1 MKNTENLERLFKT
14 LDEYLT
20 HRRDGKVVDY
30 KDYQTLKAELAP
42 LRKTQTGNWDQ
53 LWETVDQYLKYS
65 VKTDHPQFFNQ
76 LWSGQSLPSLIGE
89 IISTTANTSMYTYE
103 VSPVATILENQL
115 LSELKKIVGFE
126 NGEAQ
131 FTTGGSNGNLVS
143 MLLAREKI
151 YPGSSQTGLA
161 GKKPLAIFT
170 SKESHYSWDKAIN
183 ATGIGAENLYHID
196 SDQSGAMDVND
207 LEKQI
212 KKVIEEGKV
221 PCLIG
226 GTAGTTVRGAYDPF
240 DQIASIA
247 QKYNCWFHIDGA
259 WGGSVILSEKHKPL
273 LNGVE
278 KANSFSWD
286 AHKMLGL
293 PLMCSMLFVRES
305 GWFDKVL
312 NLGDTSYIFHGEDR
326 PDLGPYSLQCGRKVD
341 ILKWWLEWQ
350 FYGKE
355 GLESRVNNLVDLGK
369 YAQKIIQNHPNL
381 ELQSEPWIG
390 NICFRYIHSEVKDLD
405 RFNRLVRDQLHQS
418 GSSFTNVAYLDGEL
432 TIRLILSHFELK
444 SEDIDTFFEN
454 FISMA
459 ENHLS

>member
-1 MKNTENLERLFKT
+1 MNQSENLNQLFQK
-14 LDEYLT
+14 LEHYLQN
-20 HRRDGKVVDY
+20 RRDDKVVEY
-30 KDYQTLKAELAP
+30 KDYQSLKDELKP
-42 LRKTQTGNWDQ
+42 VLNPKTGNWDQ

-76 LWSGQSLPSLIGE
+76 LWSGQSLPALIGE
-89 IISTTANTSMYTYE
+89 VISTAANTSMYTYE

-143 MLLAREKI
+143 VLLAREKI
-151 YPGSSQTGLA
+151 YPQSSQTGLA
-161 GKKPLAIFT
+161 GKKPLAVFT

-183 ATGIGAENLYHID
+183 ATGIGAENLYHIEAD
-196 SDQSGAMDVND
+196 ENGSMDVID
-207 LEKQI
+207 LETKI
-212 KKVIEEGKV
+212 KKSIEEGKV

-240 DQIASIA
+240 LEISNIAK
-247 QKYNCWFHIDGA
+247 KYNCWFHIDGA
-259 WGGSVILSEKHKPL
+259 WGGSVVLSQKHKPL
-273 LNGVE
+273 LKGLE
-278 KANSFSWD
+278 KADSFSWD

-293 PLMCSMLFVRES
+293 PLMCSMLFVQES
-305 GWFDKVL
+305 GWFDRVL
-312 NLGDTSYIFHGEDR
+312 NLGDTSYIFHGDDR

-355 GLESRVNNLVDLGK
+355 GLEARVDNLVDLAK
-369 YAQKIIQNHPNL
+369 YAQTIIQNHPNL

-390 NICFRYIHSEVKDLD
+390 NVCFRYTDPSIKDLGA
-405 RFNRLVRDQLHQS
+405 FNRLVRDKLHQS
-418 GSSFTNVAYLDGEL
+418 GSSFTNVAYIDKNL
-432 TIRLILSHFELK
+432 TIRLILSHFELEK
-444 SEDIDTFFEN
+444 THIDTFFDN
-454 FISMA
+454 FIMTA
-459 ENHLS
+459 KKCHD